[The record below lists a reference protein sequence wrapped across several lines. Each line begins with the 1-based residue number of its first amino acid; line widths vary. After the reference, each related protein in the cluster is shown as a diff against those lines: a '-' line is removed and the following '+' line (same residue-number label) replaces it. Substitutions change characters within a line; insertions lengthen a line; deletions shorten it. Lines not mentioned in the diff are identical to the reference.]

1 MNLLSLQEASVP
13 LLALKLLHLSLL
25 HSSTSIT
32 SLSLNLLLPYQASL
46 PSQLRAPV
54 PILRIFHLEG
64 LRLIHFLHLI
74 LQPAIPLLVL
84 QASHSWQ
91 VVEEVSI
98 NFSSQITLS
107 LRRQAST
114 LAVPLSLVSTSSV
127 RITRQAVSTICSAE
141 AVQPPLKTHRLHN
154 SLICSLDL

>member
-25 HSSTSIT
+25 HSSTSII
-32 SLSLNLLLPYQASL
+32 SRRLNLLLPYQASL
-46 PSQLRAPV
+46 PSQLRPPV
-54 PILRIFHLEG
+54 PLLRIFHLEG
-64 LRLIHFLHLI
+64 LRLIHFLHLF

-84 QASHSWQ
+84 QASHSWE

-114 LAVPLSLVSTSSV
+114 LEVPLSLVSTSSV
-127 RITRQAVSTICSAE
+127 RITHQAVSTIYLAE